1 VPLEK
6 SMAIDD
12 VAIRAEGYGFDGVA
26 INGNDVLAVYQAT
39 QGALAR
45 ARGGDG
51 PTLIEC
57 KTYRWHG
64 HSEHDKA
71 FYRTDEELA
80 MWKSRDPIPTF
91 TTYLLARHVLDDQKQ
106 KEIESK
112 VAATIDEALEF
123 AMHSPDPKPEDAVTD
138 LYA

>member
-1 VPLEK
+1 
-6 SMAIDD
+6 
-12 VAIRAEGYGFDGVA
+12 
-26 INGNDVLAVYQAT
+26 
-39 QGALAR
+39 LAR

-71 FYRTDEELA
+71 FYRTNEELA
-80 MWKSRDPIPTF
+80 MWKSRDPITTF
-91 TTYLLARHVLDDQKQ
+91 TTYLKGLHHLTDEKIT
-106 KEIESK
+106 EIEGRI
-112 VAATIDEALEF
+112 AATIDDAVEF
-123 AMHSPDPKPEDAVTD
+123 AMNAPDPEPEEAVTD